1 MKHAFGGW
9 AVVAQ
14 RLRGRA
20 KPTNTEAGQH
30 YLNAGQR
37 ASLEAIAN
45 RIGDNGMIIAD
56 EVGMGKTRIA
66 CVLAKCVVEAGGRVA
81 ILVPPGLGFQW
92 QKELADAGLRVPDLL
107 RSLPSYYA
115 AWDDDGTGPWFDH
128 PALLMSH
135 AFADWRLGPRS
146 ERSGLLPELIAR
158 WRKKEKG
165 KFPDH
170 YDGEAALDRPW
181 GGRAAVSIVGAVPAV
196 VRNPARRFLDTIDAS
211 FTWTELCNGE
221 EYGRDGRL
229 RPALERAVGLGL
241 GSFDLVIIDE
251 AHKSRRTDSALSTM
265 LDSVLAMG
273 ANARRVGLTAT
284 PVELTPQQWWN
295 TLARIGVDRF
305 AFTPGSQQDPI
316 RRYADAVKNLRR
328 TWRSSPVARTEYREA
343 AIAFQKTLGPFLLR
357 RDKREDAD
365 VQLFG
370 KLSNLPIDYYRRRRE
385 IIVEP
390 DSLSLEWRRAVCA
403 VEALSVIQAQAGAVN
418 WQHKRLRQTVGNGHG
433 IAGLIDQSLAN
444 AIEDEAQ
451 LELDAETAAEAAE
464 PTSSPAAQDE
474 SAAAPALAAGSA
486 DEKRAARAR
495 WWSGVVTATSNGAG
509 DDALYAHPALCAA
522 VQRIEETTQ
531 AGEKVLVFGRF
542 TRPLRALTNLLNA
555 RAMLR
560 RIESGQAWPHAKVA
574 GDAAANTGE
583 WPAVRAAYR
592 QLNKGAELDEAGAA
606 NIDDILR
613 RQYQV
618 LERERERFREGLLG
632 RLAEGLRAHGAASDF
647 AAAVEE
653 AASNTPST
661 EDTIV
666 LARALLELLPHETTQ
681 QASPVQLAVTLL
693 DLVRS
698 ALDHDAN
705 GASDEEKDARSSW
718 KNVIDRL
725 AEDFARREGD
735 FARLMYG
742 KTEPNSRR
750 LLQLAFN
757 RQHSFPQV
765 LVAQSVVGREGLN
778 LHEACRTVVI
788 LHPEW
793 NPGVVEQQIGRV
805 DRLGSHWSKLLRQA
819 AEQPDPKDIPFIDVC
834 PVIFQ
839 GTYDGEHWRILQERW
854 DDLRAQLHGEP
865 IPPRLAG
872 DDPEAI
878 AIVRALAA
886 DAPDFSPTRA
896 QRRDPVTANRSRDPR
911 SPLDDRTYIVQNGP
925 GF

>member
-9 AVVAQ
+9 GDVAQ
-14 RLRGRA
+14 RLRRHA
-20 KPTNTEAGQH
+20 RPASTDATRQ
-30 YLNAGQR
+30 YMNAGQR
-37 ASLEAIAN
+37 ASLEALAD
-45 RIGDNGMIIAD
+45 RIGANGVLIAD

-66 CVLAKCVVEAGGRVA
+66 CVLARCVVEAGGRVA

-92 QKELADAGLRVPDLL
+92 QKELADAGLQVPDLL
-107 RSLPSYYA
+107 RSLRSYYA
-115 AWDDDGTGPWFDH
+115 AWDEDGTGPWFDR
-128 PALLMSH
+128 PALLVSH
-135 AFADWRLGPRS
+135 AFADWPLGSRS

-165 KFPDH
+165 RFPDH
-170 YDGEAALDRPW
+170 YDGDAASGKRW
-181 GGRAAVSIVGAVPAV
+181 GGRAAVSIVGAVPAAGHD
-196 VRNPARRFLDTIDAS
+196 PARQFLDAIDTS
-211 FTWTELCNGE
+211 FTWGELCDGNA
-221 EYGRDGRL
+221 YGRDGRL
-229 RPALERAVGLGL
+229 RPALEQAVGLGL

-251 AHKSRRTDSALSTM
+251 AHKSRRTNSALSTM
-265 LDSVLAMG
+265 LDSVLSMG
-273 ANARRVGLTAT
+273 TSARRVGLTAR
-284 PVELTPQQWWN
+284 PVELDPQQWWN
-295 TLARIGVDRF
+295 TLARIGVDVEGDRF
-305 AFTPGSQQDPI
+305 SFTPGSHQDPI
-316 RRYADAVKNLRR
+316 RRYADAVRKLRR
-328 TWRSSPVARTEYREA
+328 TWRSSLETRSEYRDA
-343 AIAFQKTLGPFLLR
+343 AIAFKTTLEPFLLR

-365 VQLFG
+365 VQLFAQ
-370 KLSNLPIDYYRRRRE
+370 LSELPIDYYRRRRE
-385 IIVEP
+385 IVVEP
-390 DSLSLEWRRAVCA
+390 DSLSLPWRRAVCA

-418 WQHKRLRQTVGNGHG
+418 WQNKRLRLTVGNGHG
-433 IAGLIDQSLAN
+433 IAGLIDQSLAD

-464 PTSSPAAQDE
+464 PALPRATPDDGAATPAV
-474 SAAAPALAAGSA
+474 AAGSA
-486 DEKRAARAR
+486 AEKRAARAR

-509 DDALYAHPALCAA
+509 DEALYAHPALCAA

-542 TRPLRALTNLLNA
+542 TRPLRALTSLLNG

-574 GDAAANTGE
+574 GDPAANTGE

-592 QLNKGAELDEAGAA
+592 QMNKGAELDEAGAA
-606 NIDDILR
+606 NIDDTLR

-632 RLAEGLRAHGAASDF
+632 RLVEGLRAHGTAADF
-647 AAAVEE
+647 TAAVEE
-653 AASNTPST
+653 AAGNAAST

-666 LARALLELLPHETTQ
+666 LTRALLELLPHEATQ

-718 KNVIDRL
+718 KKVIASL
-725 AEDFARREGD
+725 TEDFARREGD

-805 DRLGSHWSKLLRQA
+805 DRLGSHWSKMLRQA
-819 AEQPDPKDIPFIDVC
+819 AAQPDPKDIPFIDVC

-839 GTYDGEHWRILQERW
+839 GTYDGEHWRILQDRW

-872 DDPEAI
+872 DDPGAI

-886 DAPDFSPTRA
+886 DAPDFSPGGA
-896 QRRDPVTANRSRDPR
+896 QRRN
-911 SPLDDRTYIVQNGP
+911 P
-925 GF
+925 GRQS

>member
-9 AVVAQ
+9 ADVAQ

-20 KPTNTEAGQH
+20 KPTSIEAARQ
-30 YLNAGQR
+30 YMNAGQR
-37 ASLEAIAN
+37 ASLEAVAD
-45 RIGDNGMIIAD
+45 RIGENGVLIAD

-92 QKELADAGLRVPDLL
+92 QKELADVGLRVPDLL

-128 PALLMSH
+128 PALLVSH
-135 AFADWRLGPRS
+135 AFADWRLGPHS

-170 YDGEAALDRPW
+170 YDGDAALGNRW
-181 GGRAAVSIVGAVPAV
+181 GGRAAVSIVGAVPAA
-196 VRNPARRFLDTIDAS
+196 VRNPARRFLDTIDAT
-211 FTWTELCNGE
+211 FTWRELCDGE
-221 EYGRDGRL
+221 EYGCDGRL
-229 RPALERAVGLGL
+229 RPALEHAVGLGL
-241 GSFDLVIIDE
+241 GRFDLVIIDE
-251 AHKSRRTDSALSTM
+251 AHKSRRTNSALSTM
-265 LDSVLAMG
+265 LDSVLA
-273 ANARRVGLTAT
+273 ASASACRVGLTAT
-284 PVELTPQQWWN
+284 PVELDPQQWWN
-295 TLARIGVDRF
+295 TLARIGVGADRF

-328 TWRSSPVARTEYREA
+328 TWRASLEARTEYREA
-343 AIAFQKTLGPFLLR
+343 AIAFEKTLEPFLLR

-365 VQLFG
+365 VQLFAQ
-370 KLSNLPIDYYRRRRE
+370 LSGLPIDYYRRRRE
-385 IIVEP
+385 IVVEL
-390 DSLSLEWRRAVCA
+390 DSLSLAWRRAVCA

-418 WQHKRLRQTVGNGHG
+418 WQNKRLRLTVGNGHG
-433 IAGLIDQSLAN
+433 IAGMIDQSLAN

-451 LELDAETAAEAAE
+451 LELDAETAAEAE
-464 PTSSPAAQDE
+464 LTSSSPAAQDE
-474 SAAAPALAAGSA
+474 NAAAPAVATSSA

-495 WWSGVVTATSNGAG
+495 WWSGVVTATSNGDG

-522 VQRIEETTQ
+522 VQRIEEATQ
-531 AGEKVLVFGRF
+531 SGEKVLVFGRF

-560 RIESGQAWPHAKVA
+560 LVESGHAWPHAKVA
-574 GDAAANTGE
+574 GDPAANTGE

-592 QLNKGAELDEAGAA
+592 QLNKGKELDEAGAA
-606 NIDDILR
+606 DIDDTLR

-618 LERERERFREGLLG
+618 LERERERFREGLLA
-632 RLAEGLRAHGAASDF
+632 RLVEGLRAHGAAPDL

-653 AASNTPST
+653 AASNATST

-681 QASPVQLAVTLL
+681 QASPGQLAATLL

-698 ALDHDAN
+698 ALDYDAN
-705 GASDEEKDARSSW
+705 GASYEDKHARSSW
-718 KNVIDRL
+718 KNVIDSL

-793 NPGVVEQQIGRV
+793 NPAVVEQQIGRV

-819 AEQPDPKDIPFIDVC
+819 AAQPAPNDIPFIDVC

-839 GTYDGEHWRILQERW
+839 GTYDDAHWRVLQDRW

-872 DDPEAI
+872 NDPEAI

-886 DAPDFSPTRA
+886 DAPDFSPGGA
-896 QRRDPVTANRSRDPR
+896 QRRNPGTANRSRDR
-911 SPLDDRTYIVQNGP
+911 RAALDARAR
-925 GF
+925 